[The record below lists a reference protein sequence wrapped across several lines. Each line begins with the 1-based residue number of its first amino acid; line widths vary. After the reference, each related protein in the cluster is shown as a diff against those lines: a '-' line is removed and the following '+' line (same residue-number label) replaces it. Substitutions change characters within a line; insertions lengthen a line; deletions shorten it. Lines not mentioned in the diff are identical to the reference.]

1 MKKMMEEEEQ
11 ESSVCKLNYTN
22 YDGFSDGLRHSWKN
36 ALTAQTR
43 LCYFSGL
50 LCYCFDSEHT
60 SAVLHFAVKSYI

>member
-22 YDGFSDGLRHSWKN
+22 YDGFSDGLKHSWKN

-43 LCYFSGL
+43 LWVSMGPIGL
-50 LCYCFDSEHT
+50 VGLEGLMDW
-60 SAVLHFAVKSYI
+60 AVW